1 MRGSIW
7 TVVALGSGLAL
18 VPAIIDVDS
27 PDATGQTVLDVVG
40 SLAPV
45 LGLLLF
51 VTGMAVV
58 ISLVTSDGF

>member
-7 TVVALGSGLAL
+7 AVVALGSGLAL

-51 VTGMAVV
+51 VTAMALV
-58 ISLVTSDGF
+58 IAFFTSDGF

>member
-40 SLAPV
+40 SLGPV

>member
-18 VPAIIDVDS
+18 VPAIINVDS
-27 PDATGQTVLDVVG
+27 PDATGQAVLDVVG

>member
-7 TVVALGSGLAL
+7 TVVALGSGMAL

-27 PDATGQTVLDVVG
+27 PDATGHTVLDVVG
-40 SLAPV
+40 SLGPV

-58 ISLVTSDGF
+58 IAFFTSDGF

>member
-18 VPAIIDVDS
+18 VPAIIDVDT

-51 VTGMAVV
+51 VTTMALV
-58 ISLVTSDGF
+58 IAFFTSDGF